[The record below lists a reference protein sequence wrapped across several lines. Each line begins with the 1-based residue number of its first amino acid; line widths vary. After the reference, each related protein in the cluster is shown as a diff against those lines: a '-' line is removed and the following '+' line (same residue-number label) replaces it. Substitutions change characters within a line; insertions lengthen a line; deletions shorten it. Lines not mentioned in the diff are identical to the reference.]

1 MVELLT
7 TVNNLASNF
16 SLAEALE
23 LIKPLLIF
31 ILGVAVYSIFIFHFY
46 RFIARREIFK
56 FNLKKYENHKHKN
69 VKGFFHVIFYIIKH
83 VIIFPI
89 LTFFWFLVM
98 TMILAFLSRQDNLQP
113 ILLITIALVAV
124 IRIMAYYN
132 EDLSKDLAKM
142 LPFALLGVF
151 LVDITF
157 FSAATSLQTIGSLP
171 EQWKIVIYY
180 LVFIIV
186 LEFVL
191 RIIYSII
198 PKKKKHQSS

>member
-1 MVELLT
+1 VD
-7 TVNNLASNF
+7 AS
-16 SLAEALE
+16 
-23 LIKPLLIF
+23 
-31 ILGVAVYSIFIFHFY
+31 HF
-46 RFIARREIFK
+46 
-56 FNLKKYENHKHKN
+56 
-69 VKGFFHVIFYIIKH
+69 VIFYIIKH

-157 FSAATSLQTIGSLP
+157 FSAATSLKVIGSLP
-171 EQWKIVIYY
+171 DQWKIVIYY

-198 PKKKKHQSS
+198 PKKKKNKNEPGK